1 MAPKNFWNPI
11 FGHILR
17 DSQKMFGNLANS
29 WILGLS
35 RGLKVDILTKTPT
48 HHFCSALGPQKG
60 PKIKNLA
67 KFPNS
72 IWKTHE
78 MQQLGQK
85 WGSKSNLEPNEK
97 GLPNF
102 ALEKIENPK
111 IYWILGTC
119 QLRDNTEP
127 LHGKLFRFRKQFL
140 KVQKLIFSE
149 SFATSFSTKTPPP
162 PIP

>member
-1 MAPKNFWNPI
+1 
-11 FGHILR
+11 
-17 DSQKMFGNLANS
+17 
-29 WILGLS
+29 
-35 RGLKVDILTKTPT
+35 
-48 HHFCSALGPQKG
+48 
-60 PKIKNLA
+60 
-67 KFPNS
+67 
-72 IWKTHE
+72 

-102 ALEKIENPK
+102 ALEKSKIQKYIEF
-111 IYWILGTC
+111 WGTC

-162 PIP
+162 YTLKFFLKDFGIFDN